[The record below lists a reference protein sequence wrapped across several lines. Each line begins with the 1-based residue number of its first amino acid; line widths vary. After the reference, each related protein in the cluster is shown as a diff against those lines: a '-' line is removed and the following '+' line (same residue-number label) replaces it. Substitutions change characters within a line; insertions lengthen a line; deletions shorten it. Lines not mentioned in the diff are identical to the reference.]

1 MKEPTYVITYDVG
14 TTGVKTC
21 LFEIGEVVRL
31 TAAAMRGPPY
41 LYSVTAKH

>member
-21 LFEIGEVVRL
+21 LFEICL
-31 TAAAMRGPPY
+31 
-41 LYSVTAKH
+41 LYTSPSPRDS